1 VQKYE
6 IAAMFEL
13 CHYLDLAPRRVVLT
27 THWNPDGDAVGS
39 LLGLHAVLEE
49 RGHEVTSVF
58 PNHAAENLRWMP
70 GYPKALVH
78 EGDPEA
84 VVQSLQ
90 SADLVVALDY
100 NTWSRTGEALAALL
114 SAFSGTTA
122 LVDHHLQP
130 DPAFSLSLS
139 DTSASSTCELV
150 VRLVGHMNKT
160 DFTADA
166 ATCLFTGLLTDT
178 GSFRYPSTS
187 SETLRAAALLVEAG
201 AVPEFIH
208 SHLFDAASP
217 QRMHLWGEALRGMSF
232 WEDGKLAVISLDQNT
247 LQRIGF
253 AKGDTDGLVNQ
264 GLAVSGVEVS
274 AFFRE
279 ETHGV
284 KISFR
289 SKGERDVNAFS
300 REYFGGG
307 GHRNA
312 AGGYV
317 EGSLADALDRLRRTS
332 KGWLTALML
341 LGMVATSACQ
351 RREPDS
357 VPGGTAQPL
366 SGEEDL
372 IQQHRDQLTS
382 ERKAIDAFVAE
393 RGWTVQTG
401 GTGWRM
407 WRVEAGTGSQLQ
419 TGDGVE
425 LTAQATDLRRKTFY
439 TYRADAPLEFRVGRD
454 NVGEIGLHEV
464 LLQSRRGDSLVVIL
478 PAHLAH
484 GVAGDLGKIPPMSPV
499 VYYLRVR

>member
-1 VQKYE
+1 
-6 IAAMFEL
+6 
-13 CHYLDLAPRRVVLT
+13 
-27 THWNPDGDAVGS
+27 
-39 LLGLHAVLEE
+39 
-49 RGHEVTSVF
+49 
-58 PNHAAENLRWMP
+58 
-70 GYPKALVH
+70 
-78 EGDPEA
+78 
-84 VVQSLQ
+84 
-90 SADLVVALDY
+90 
-100 NTWSRTGEALAALL
+100 
-114 SAFSGTTA
+114 
-122 LVDHHLQP
+122 
-130 DPAFSLSLS
+130 
-139 DTSASSTCELV
+139 
-150 VRLVGHMNKT
+150 
-160 DFTADA
+160 
-166 ATCLFTGLLTDT
+166 
-178 GSFRYPSTS
+178 
-187 SETLRAAALLVEAG
+187 
-201 AVPEFIH
+201 
-208 SHLFDAASP
+208 
-217 QRMHLWGEALRGMSF
+217 MSF

-332 KGWLTALML
+332 KGWLTALIL

>member
-13 CHYLDLAPRRVVLT
+13 YHYLDRAPRRVVLT
-27 THWNPDGDAVGS
+27 THWNPDGDAAGS
-39 LLGLHAVLEE
+39 LLGLHALLEE
-49 RGHEVTSVF
+49 RGHAVTSVF

-70 GYPKALVH
+70 GYAKALVH
-78 EGDPEA
+78 EVDPDA
-84 VVQSLQ
+84 VVEALQ

-114 SAFSGTTA
+114 STFSGTTA

-130 DPAFSLSLS
+130 DPAFVLSLS
-139 DTSASSTCELV
+139 DTAASSTCELV
-150 VRLVGHMNKT
+150 VRLVGQMNRT
-160 DFTADA
+160 DFNADA

-187 SETLRAAALLVEAG
+187 SQTLRAAALLVEAG

-208 SHLFDAASP
+208 NNLFDAASP

-232 WEDGKLAVISLDQNT
+232 WEDGKLAVLSLDQNT
-247 LQRIGF
+247 LQRIGY

-274 AFFRE
+274 VFFRE
-279 ETHGV
+279 EFQGV

-289 SKGERDVNAFS
+289 SKGDRDVNTFS

-312 AGGYV
+312 AGGYL
-317 EGSLADALDRLRRTS
+317 EGSLADALERLRRTS
-332 KGWLTALML
+332 KGWLTALVLGL
-341 LGMVATSACQ
+341 LATNTACQ
-351 RREPDS
+351 YREADS
-357 VPGGTAQPL
+357 V
-366 SGEEDL
+366 SGVPTQQVGSEEDL

-393 RGWTVQTG
+393 RGWPVQTG

-419 TGDGVE
+419 TDDVVE

-439 TYRADAPLEFRVGRD
+439 TYRADEPLAFRLGRD
-454 NVGEIGLHEV
+454 NIGEIGLHEV
-464 LLQSRRGDSLVVIL
+464 LLQCRRGDSLVVIL

>member
-1 VQKYE
+1 
-6 IAAMFEL
+6 MFEL
-13 CHYLDLAPRRVVLT
+13 YHYLDRAPRRVVLT
-27 THWNPDGDAVGS
+27 THWNPDGDAAGS
-39 LLGLHAVLEE
+39 LLGLHALLEE
-49 RGHEVTSVF
+49 RGHAVTSVF

-70 GYPKALVH
+70 GYAKALVH
-78 EGDPEA
+78 EVDPDA
-84 VVQSLQ
+84 VVEALQ

-114 SAFSGTTA
+114 STFSGTTA

-130 DPAFSLSLS
+130 DPAFVLSLS
-139 DTSASSTCELV
+139 DTAASSTCELV
-150 VRLVGHMNKT
+150 VRLVGQMNRT
-160 DFTADA
+160 DFNADA

-187 SETLRAAALLVEAG
+187 SQTLRAAALLVEAG

-208 SHLFDAASP
+208 NNLFDAASP

-232 WEDGKLAVISLDQNT
+232 WEDGKLAVLSLDQNT
-247 LQRIGF
+247 LQRIGY

-274 AFFRE
+274 VFFRE
-279 ETHGV
+279 EFQGV

-289 SKGERDVNAFS
+289 SKGDRDVNTFS

-312 AGGYV
+312 AGGYL
-317 EGSLADALDRLRRTS
+317 EGSLADALERLRRTS
-332 KGWLTALML
+332 KGWLTALVFGL
-341 LGMVATSACQ
+341 LATNTACQ
-351 RREPDS
+351 YREADS
-357 VPGGTAQPL
+357 V
-366 SGEEDL
+366 SGVPTQQVGSEEDL

-393 RGWTVQTG
+393 RGWPVQTG

-419 TGDGVE
+419 TDDGVE

-439 TYRADAPLEFRVGRD
+439 TYRANAPLAFRLGRD

-464 LLQSRRGDSLVVIL
+464 LLQCRRGDSLVVIL

>member
-1 VQKYE
+1 
-6 IAAMFEL
+6 
-13 CHYLDLAPRRVVLT
+13 
-27 THWNPDGDAVGS
+27 
-39 LLGLHAVLEE
+39 
-49 RGHEVTSVF
+49 
-58 PNHAAENLRWMP
+58 
-70 GYPKALVH
+70 
-78 EGDPEA
+78 
-84 VVQSLQ
+84 
-90 SADLVVALDY
+90 
-100 NTWSRTGEALAALL
+100 
-114 SAFSGTTA
+114 
-122 LVDHHLQP
+122 
-130 DPAFSLSLS
+130 
-139 DTSASSTCELV
+139 
-150 VRLVGHMNKT
+150 MNRT
-160 DFTADA
+160 DFNADA

-187 SETLRAAALLVEAG
+187 SQTLRAAALLVEAG

-208 SHLFDAASP
+208 SQLFDAASP

-232 WEDGKLAVISLDQNT
+232 WEDGKLAVLSLDQST
-247 LQRIGF
+247 LQRIGY

-274 AFFRE
+274 VFFRE
-279 ETHGV
+279 EFQGV

-289 SKGERDVNAFS
+289 SKGDRDVNTFS

-312 AGGYV
+312 AGGYL
-317 EGSLADALDRLRRTS
+317 EGSLADALERLRRTS
-332 KGWLTALML
+332 KGWLTVLVLGL
-341 LGMVATSACQ
+341 LATNTACQ
-351 RREPDS
+351 YREADS
-357 VPGGTAQPL
+357 VSGVPTQQVG
-366 SGEEDL
+366 GEEDL

-393 RGWTVQTG
+393 RGWPVQTG

-419 TGDGVE
+419 TDDVVE

-439 TYRADAPLEFRVGRD
+439 TYRADAPLTLRVGRD

-464 LLQSRRGDSLVVIL
+464 LLQCRRGDSLVVIL

>member
-1 VQKYE
+1 
-6 IAAMFEL
+6 MFEL
-13 CHYLDLAPRRVVLT
+13 YHYLDRAPRRVVLT
-27 THWNPDGDAVGS
+27 THWNPDGDAAGS
-39 LLGLHAVLEE
+39 LLGLHALLEE
-49 RGHEVTSVF
+49 RGHAVTSVF

-70 GYPKALVH
+70 GYAKALVH
-78 EGDPEA
+78 EVDPDA
-84 VVQSLQ
+84 VVEALQ

-114 SAFSGTTA
+114 STFSGTTA

-130 DPAFSLSLS
+130 DPAFALSLS
-139 DTSASSTCELV
+139 DTAASSTCELV
-150 VRLVGHMNKT
+150 VRLVGQMNRT
-160 DFTADA
+160 DFNADA

-187 SETLRAAALLVEAG
+187 SQTLRAAALLVEAG

-208 SHLFDAASP
+208 NNLFDAASP

-232 WEDGKLAVISLDQNT
+232 WEDGKLAVLSLDQNT
-247 LQRIGF
+247 LQRIGY

-274 AFFRE
+274 VFFRE
-279 ETHGV
+279 EFQGV

-289 SKGERDVNAFS
+289 SKGDRDVNTFS

-312 AGGYV
+312 AGGYL
-317 EGSLADALDRLRRTS
+317 EGSLAEALERLRRTS
-332 KGWLTALML
+332 KGWLTALVLGL
-341 LGMVATSACQ
+341 LATNTACQ
-351 RREPDS
+351 YREADS
-357 VPGGTAQPL
+357 V
-366 SGEEDL
+366 SGVPTQQVGSEEDL

-393 RGWTVQTG
+393 RGWPVQTG

-419 TGDGVE
+419 TDDGVE

-439 TYRADAPLEFRVGRD
+439 TYRANAPLAFRLGRD

-464 LLQSRRGDSLVVIL
+464 LLQCRRGDSLVVIL

>member
-1 VQKYE
+1 
-6 IAAMFEL
+6 
-13 CHYLDLAPRRVVLT
+13 
-27 THWNPDGDAVGS
+27 
-39 LLGLHAVLEE
+39 
-49 RGHEVTSVF
+49 
-58 PNHAAENLRWMP
+58 
-70 GYPKALVH
+70 
-78 EGDPEA
+78 
-84 VVQSLQ
+84 
-90 SADLVVALDY
+90 
-100 NTWSRTGEALAALL
+100 LL

>member
-1 VQKYE
+1 
-6 IAAMFEL
+6 MFEL

-27 THWNPDGDAVGS
+27 THWNPDGDAAGS
-39 LLGLHAVLEE
+39 LLGLHALLEE
-49 RGHEVTSVF
+49 RGHLVTSVF

-78 EGDPEA
+78 EVDSDAVAEA
-84 VVQSLQ
+84 LK

-114 SAFSGTTA
+114 STFSGTTA

-130 DPAFSLSLS
+130 DPAFALSLS

-150 VRLVGHMNKT
+150 VRLVNQMNLT
-160 DFTADA
+160 HFTPDA

-187 SETLRAAALLVEAG
+187 PQTLRAAALLVEAG

-232 WEDGKLAVISLDQNT
+232 WEAGKLAVLSLDQST

-274 AFFRE
+274 VFFRE
-279 ETHGV
+279 EFNGV

-289 SKGERDVNAFS
+289 SKGDRDVNSFS

-312 AGGYV
+312 AGGYL
-317 EGSLADALDRLRRTS
+317 EGSLANALERLRRTS
-332 KGWLTALML
+332 KGWLTALV
-341 LGMVATSACQ
+341 LGLFATNTACQ
-351 RREPDS
+351 NREADS
-357 VPGGTAQPL
+357 VSAVPIQQGG
-366 SGEEDL
+366 GEEDL
-372 IQQHRDQLTS
+372 IQQHRNQLTS

-401 GTGWRM
+401 GTGWQM
-407 WRVEAGTGSQLQ
+407 WRVEAGTGSELQ
-419 TGDGVE
+419 TGDDVE
-425 LTAQATDLRRKTFY
+425 LTAQATDLRQKIFY
-439 TYRADAPLEFRVGRD
+439 TYRADAPLAFRVGRD
-454 NVGEIGLHEV
+454 NVGEIGLHEL

>member
-1 VQKYE
+1 
-6 IAAMFEL
+6 MFEL
-13 CHYLDLAPRRVVLT
+13 YHYLDRAPRRVVLT
-27 THWNPDGDAVGS
+27 THWNPDGDAAGS
-39 LLGLHAVLEE
+39 LLGLHALLEE
-49 RGHEVTSVF
+49 RGHAVTSVF

-78 EGDPEA
+78 EVDSDAVAEA
-84 VVQSLQ
+84 LQ

-114 SAFSGTTA
+114 STFSGTTA
-122 LVDHHLQP
+122 LVDHHPQP
-130 DPAFSLSLS
+130 DPAFALSTS
-139 DTSASSTCELV
+139 DTTASSTCELV
-150 VRLVGHMNKT
+150 VRLVGQMNRT
-160 DFTADA
+160 DFNADA
-166 ATCLFTGLLTDT
+166 ATCLFTGVLTDT

-187 SETLRAAALLVEAG
+187 SQTVRAAALLVEAG

-208 SHLFDAASP
+208 SQLFDAASP

-232 WEDGKLAVISLDQNT
+232 WEDGKLAVLSLDQST
-247 LQRIGF
+247 LQRIGY

-274 AFFRE
+274 VFFRE
-279 ETHGV
+279 EFQGV

-289 SKGERDVNAFS
+289 SKGDRDVNTFS

-312 AGGYV
+312 AGGYL
-317 EGSLADALDRLRRTS
+317 EGSLADALERLRRTS
-332 KGWLTALML
+332 KGWLTALVLGL
-341 LGMVATSACQ
+341 LATNTACQ
-351 RREPDS
+351 YREADS
-357 VPGGTAQPL
+357 VSGVPTQQVG
-366 SGEEDL
+366 GEEDL

-393 RGWTVQTG
+393 RGWPVQTG

-419 TGDGVE
+419 TDDGVE

-439 TYRADAPLEFRVGRD
+439 RYRADAPLTFRVGRD

-464 LLQSRRGDSLVVIL
+464 LLQCRRGDSLVVIL

>member
-1 VQKYE
+1 
-6 IAAMFEL
+6 MFEL

>member
-1 VQKYE
+1 
-6 IAAMFEL
+6 
-13 CHYLDLAPRRVVLT
+13 
-27 THWNPDGDAVGS
+27 
-39 LLGLHAVLEE
+39 
-49 RGHEVTSVF
+49 
-58 PNHAAENLRWMP
+58 MP
-70 GYPKALVH
+70 GYAKALVH
-78 EGDPEA
+78 EVDPDA
-84 VVQSLQ
+84 VVEALQ

-114 SAFSGTTA
+114 STFSGTTA

-130 DPAFSLSLS
+130 DPAFVLSLS
-139 DTSASSTCELV
+139 DTAASSTCELV
-150 VRLVGHMNKT
+150 VRLVGQMNRT
-160 DFTADA
+160 DFNADA

-187 SETLRAAALLVEAG
+187 SQTLRAAALLVEAG

-208 SHLFDAASP
+208 NNLFDAASP

-232 WEDGKLAVISLDQNT
+232 WEDGKLAVLSLDQNT
-247 LQRIGF
+247 LQRIGY

-274 AFFRE
+274 VFFRE
-279 ETHGV
+279 EFQGV

-289 SKGERDVNAFS
+289 SKGDRDVNTFS

-312 AGGYV
+312 AGGYL
-317 EGSLADALDRLRRTS
+317 EGSLADALERLRRTS
-332 KGWLTALML
+332 KGWLTALVLGL
-341 LGMVATSACQ
+341 LATNTACQ
-351 RREPDS
+351 YREADS
-357 VPGGTAQPL
+357 V
-366 SGEEDL
+366 SGVPTQQVGSEEDL

-393 RGWTVQTG
+393 RGWPVQTG

-419 TGDGVE
+419 TDDGVE

-439 TYRADAPLEFRVGRD
+439 TYRANAPLAFRLGRD

-464 LLQSRRGDSLVVIL
+464 LLQCRRGDSLVVIL

>member
-1 VQKYE
+1 
-6 IAAMFEL
+6 
-13 CHYLDLAPRRVVLT
+13 
-27 THWNPDGDAVGS
+27 
-39 LLGLHAVLEE
+39 
-49 RGHEVTSVF
+49 
-58 PNHAAENLRWMP
+58 MP
-70 GYPKALVH
+70 GYAKALVH
-78 EGDPEA
+78 EVDPDA
-84 VVQSLQ
+84 VVEALQ

-114 SAFSGTTA
+114 STFSGTTA
-122 LVDHHLQP
+122 LVDHHPQP
-130 DPAFSLSLS
+130 DPAFALSMS
-139 DTSASSTCELV
+139 DTTASSTCELV
-150 VRLVGHMNKT
+150 VRLVGQMNRT
-160 DFTADA
+160 DFNADA

-187 SETLRAAALLVEAG
+187 SQTLRAAALLVEAG

-208 SHLFDAASP
+208 SQLFDAASP

-232 WEDGKLAVISLDQNT
+232 WEDGKLAVLSLDQST
-247 LQRIGF
+247 LQRIGY

-274 AFFRE
+274 VFFRE
-279 ETHGV
+279 EFQGV

-289 SKGERDVNAFS
+289 SKGDRDVNTFS

-312 AGGYV
+312 AGGYL
-317 EGSLADALDRLRRTS
+317 EGSLADALERLRRTS
-332 KGWLTALML
+332 KGWLTVLVLGL
-341 LGMVATSACQ
+341 LATNTACQ
-351 RREPDS
+351 YREADS
-357 VPGGTAQPL
+357 VSGVSTQQVG
-366 SGEEDL
+366 GEEDL

-393 RGWTVQTG
+393 RGWPVQTG

-419 TGDGVE
+419 TDDGVE

-439 TYRADAPLEFRVGRD
+439 TYRADAPLAFRVGRD

-464 LLQSRRGDSLVVIL
+464 LLQCRRGDSLVVIL

>member
-1 VQKYE
+1 
-6 IAAMFEL
+6 MFEL

-78 EGDPEA
+78 ERDPEA

-332 KGWLTALML
+332 KGWLTALIL

>member
-1 VQKYE
+1 
-6 IAAMFEL
+6 MFEL
-13 CHYLDLAPRRVVLT
+13 YHYLDRAPRRVVLT
-27 THWNPDGDAVGS
+27 THWNPDGDAAGS
-39 LLGLHAVLEE
+39 LLGLHALLEE
-49 RGHEVTSVF
+49 RGHAVTSVF
-58 PNHAAENLRWMP
+58 PNHAAEYLRWLP
-70 GYPKALVH
+70 GYDKALVH
-78 EGDPEA
+78 EVDPDA
-84 VVQSLQ
+84 VVEALH

-114 SAFSGTTA
+114 STFSGTTA

-130 DPAFSLSLS
+130 DPAFVLSLS
-139 DTSASSTCELV
+139 DTAASSTCELV
-150 VRLVGHMNKT
+150 VSLVGPMNRT
-160 DFTADA
+160 DFNADA

-187 SETLRAAALLVEAG
+187 SQTLRAAALLVEAG

-232 WEDGKLAVISLDQNT
+232 WEDGKLAVLSLDQNT
-247 LQRIGF
+247 LQRIGY

-274 AFFRE
+274 VFFRE
-279 ETHGV
+279 EFQGV

-289 SKGERDVNAFS
+289 SKGDRDVNTFS

-312 AGGYV
+312 AGGYL
-317 EGSLADALDRLRRTS
+317 EGSLADALERLRRTS
-332 KGWLTALML
+332 KGWLTALVLGL
-341 LGMVATSACQ
+341 LATNTACQ
-351 RREPDS
+351 YREADS
-357 VPGGTAQPL
+357 V
-366 SGEEDL
+366 SGVPTQQVGSEEDL

-393 RGWTVQTG
+393 RGWPVQTG

-419 TGDGVE
+419 TDDVVE

-439 TYRADAPLEFRVGRD
+439 TYRADEPLAFRLGRD

-464 LLQSRRGDSLVVIL
+464 LLQCRRGDSLVVIL

>member
-13 CHYLDLAPRRVVLT
+13 YHYLDRAPRRVVLT
-27 THWNPDGDAVGS
+27 THWNPDGDAAGS
-39 LLGLHAVLEE
+39 LLGLHALLEE
-49 RGHEVTSVF
+49 RGHAVTSVF

-78 EGDPEA
+78 EVDSDA
-84 VVQSLQ
+84 VVEALQ

-114 SAFSGTTA
+114 STFSGTTA
-122 LVDHHLQP
+122 LVDHHPQP
-130 DPAFSLSLS
+130 DPAFALSMS
-139 DTSASSTCELV
+139 DTTASSTCELV
-150 VRLVGHMNKT
+150 VRLVGQMNRT
-160 DFTADA
+160 DFNADA

-187 SETLRAAALLVEAG
+187 SQTLRAAALLVEAG

-208 SHLFDAASP
+208 SQLFDAASP

-232 WEDGKLAVISLDQNT
+232 WEDGKLAVLSLDQST
-247 LQRIGF
+247 LQRIGY

-274 AFFRE
+274 VFFRE
-279 ETHGV
+279 EFQGV

-289 SKGERDVNAFS
+289 SKGDRDVNTFS

-312 AGGYV
+312 AGGYL
-317 EGSLADALDRLRRTS
+317 EGYLADALERLRRTS
-332 KGWLTALML
+332 KGWLTVLVLGL
-341 LGMVATSACQ
+341 LATNTACQ
-351 RREPDS
+351 YREADS
-357 VPGGTAQPL
+357 VSGVPTQQVG
-366 SGEEDL
+366 GEEDL

-393 RGWTVQTG
+393 RGWPVQTG

-419 TGDGVE
+419 TDDGVE

-439 TYRADAPLEFRVGRD
+439 TYRADAPLTLRVGRD

-464 LLQSRRGDSLVVIL
+464 LLQCRRGDSLVVIL

>member
-1 VQKYE
+1 
-6 IAAMFEL
+6 MFEL

-39 LLGLHAVLEE
+39 LLGLHAVLDE

-78 EGDPEA
+78 EEDPEA

-160 DFTADA
+160 DITADA

-187 SETLRAAALLVEAG
+187 SETLRAAALLVEDG

-232 WEDGKLAVISLDQNT
+232 WEDGKLAVLSLDQNT

-289 SKGERDVNAFS
+289 SKGDRDVNAFS

-312 AGGYV
+312 AGGYL
-317 EGSLADALDRLRRTS
+317 EGSLADALERLRRTS
-332 KGWLTALML
+332 KGWLTLFL
-341 LGMVATSACQ
+341 LAFFGMSTACQ
-351 RREPDS
+351 NWETEIDS
-357 VPGGTAQPL
+357 LPPMQKVDCEA
-366 SGEEDL
+366 DL

-419 TGDGVE
+419 TGDGVQ

>member
-1 VQKYE
+1 
-6 IAAMFEL
+6 
-13 CHYLDLAPRRVVLT
+13 
-27 THWNPDGDAVGS
+27 
-39 LLGLHAVLEE
+39 
-49 RGHEVTSVF
+49 
-58 PNHAAENLRWMP
+58 
-70 GYPKALVH
+70 
-78 EGDPEA
+78 
-84 VVQSLQ
+84 
-90 SADLVVALDY
+90 
-100 NTWSRTGEALAALL
+100 
-114 SAFSGTTA
+114 
-122 LVDHHLQP
+122 
-130 DPAFSLSLS
+130 
-139 DTSASSTCELV
+139 
-150 VRLVGHMNKT
+150 MNRT
-160 DFTADA
+160 DFNADA

-187 SETLRAAALLVEAG
+187 SQTLRAAALLVEAG

-232 WEDGKLAVISLDQNT
+232 WEDGKLAVLSLDQNT
-247 LQRIGF
+247 LQRIGY

-274 AFFRE
+274 VFFRE
-279 ETHGV
+279 EFQGV

-289 SKGERDVNAFS
+289 SKGDRDVNTFS

-312 AGGYV
+312 AGGYL
-317 EGSLADALDRLRRTS
+317 EGSLADALERLRRTS
-332 KGWLTALML
+332 KGWLTALVLGL
-341 LGMVATSACQ
+341 LATNTACQ
-351 RREPDS
+351 YREADS
-357 VPGGTAQPL
+357 V
-366 SGEEDL
+366 SGVPTQQVGSEEDL

-393 RGWTVQTG
+393 RGWPVQTG

-419 TGDGVE
+419 TDDGVE

-439 TYRADAPLEFRVGRD
+439 TYRANAPLAFRLGRD

-464 LLQSRRGDSLVVIL
+464 LLQCRRGDSLVVIL

>member
-1 VQKYE
+1 
-6 IAAMFEL
+6 MFEL

-49 RGHEVTSVF
+49 LGHEVTSVF

-279 ETHGV
+279 EAHGV

-289 SKGERDVNAFS
+289 SKGDRDVNAFS

-332 KGWLTALML
+332 KGWLTALIL

-484 GVAGDLGKIPPMSPV
+484 GVAGDLGKIPPLSPV

>member
-1 VQKYE
+1 
-6 IAAMFEL
+6 MFEL
-13 CHYLDLAPRRVVLT
+13 YHYLDRAPRRVVLT
-27 THWNPDGDAVGS
+27 THWNPDGDAAGS
-39 LLGLHAVLEE
+39 LLGLHALLEE
-49 RGHEVTSVF
+49 RGHAVTSVF

-78 EGDPEA
+78 EVDSDA
-84 VVQSLQ
+84 VVEALQ

-114 SAFSGTTA
+114 STFSGTTA
-122 LVDHHLQP
+122 LVDHHPQP
-130 DPAFSLSLS
+130 DPAFALSMS
-139 DTSASSTCELV
+139 DTTASSTCELV
-150 VRLVGHMNKT
+150 VRLVGQMNRT
-160 DFTADA
+160 DFNPDA

-187 SETLRAAALLVEAG
+187 SQTLRAAALLVEAG

-208 SHLFDAASP
+208 SQLFDAASP

-232 WEDGKLAVISLDQNT
+232 WEDGKLAVLSLDQST
-247 LQRIGF
+247 LQRIGY

-274 AFFRE
+274 VFFRE
-279 ETHGV
+279 EFQGV

-289 SKGERDVNAFS
+289 SKGDRDVNTFS

-312 AGGYV
+312 AGGYL
-317 EGSLADALDRLRRTS
+317 EGSLADALERLRRTS
-332 KGWLTALML
+332 KGWLTVLVLGL
-341 LGMVATSACQ
+341 LATNTACQ
-351 RREPDS
+351 YREADS
-357 VPGGTAQPL
+357 VSGVPTQQVG
-366 SGEEDL
+366 GEEDL

-393 RGWTVQTG
+393 RGWPVQTG

-419 TGDGVE
+419 TDDVVE

-439 TYRADAPLEFRVGRD
+439 TYRADAPLTLRVGRD

-464 LLQSRRGDSLVVIL
+464 LLQCRRGDSLVVIL

>member
-1 VQKYE
+1 
-6 IAAMFEL
+6 MFEL
-13 CHYLDLAPRRVVLT
+13 YHYLDRAPRRVVLT
-27 THWNPDGDAVGS
+27 THWNPDGDAAGS
-39 LLGLHAVLEE
+39 LLGLHALLEE
-49 RGHEVTSVF
+49 RGHAVTSVF

-70 GYPKALVH
+70 GYAKALVH
-78 EGDPEA
+78 EVDPDA
-84 VVQSLQ
+84 VVEALQ

-114 SAFSGTTA
+114 STFSGTTA

-130 DPAFSLSLS
+130 DPAFVLSLS
-139 DTSASSTCELV
+139 DTAASSTCELV
-150 VRLVGHMNKT
+150 VRLVGQMNRT
-160 DFTADA
+160 DFNADA

-187 SETLRAAALLVEAG
+187 SQTLRAAALLVEAG

-208 SHLFDAASP
+208 NNLFDAASP

-232 WEDGKLAVISLDQNT
+232 WEDGKLAVLSLDQNT
-247 LQRIGF
+247 LQRIGY

-274 AFFRE
+274 VFFRE
-279 ETHGV
+279 EFQGV

-289 SKGERDVNAFS
+289 SKGDRDVNTFS

-312 AGGYV
+312 AGGYL
-317 EGSLADALDRLRRTS
+317 EGSLADALERLRRTS
-332 KGWLTALML
+332 KGWLTALVLGL
-341 LGMVATSACQ
+341 LATNTACQ
-351 RREPDS
+351 YREADS
-357 VPGGTAQPL
+357 V
-366 SGEEDL
+366 SGVPTQQVGSEEDL

-393 RGWTVQTG
+393 RGWPVQTG

-419 TGDGVE
+419 TDDVVE

-439 TYRADAPLEFRVGRD
+439 TYRADEPLAFRLGRD

-464 LLQSRRGDSLVVIL
+464 LLQCRRGDSLVVIL

>member
-1 VQKYE
+1 
-6 IAAMFEL
+6 MFEL
-13 CHYLDLAPRRVVLT
+13 YHYLDRAPRRVVLT
-27 THWNPDGDAVGS
+27 THWNPDGDAAGS
-39 LLGLHAVLEE
+39 LLGLHALLEE
-49 RGHEVTSVF
+49 RGHAVTSVF

-78 EGDPEA
+78 EVDSDA
-84 VVQSLQ
+84 VVEALQ

-114 SAFSGTTA
+114 STFSGTTA
-122 LVDHHLQP
+122 LVDHHPQP
-130 DPAFSLSLS
+130 DPAFALSMS
-139 DTSASSTCELV
+139 DTTASSTCELV
-150 VRLVGHMNKT
+150 VRLVGQMNRT
-160 DFTADA
+160 DFNADA

-187 SETLRAAALLVEAG
+187 SQTLRAAALLVEAG

-208 SHLFDAASP
+208 SQLFDAASP

-232 WEDGKLAVISLDQNT
+232 WEDGKLAVLSLDQST
-247 LQRIGF
+247 LQRIGY

-274 AFFRE
+274 VFFRE
-279 ETHGV
+279 EFQGV

-289 SKGERDVNAFS
+289 SKGDRDVNTFS

-312 AGGYV
+312 AGGYL
-317 EGSLADALDRLRRTS
+317 EGSLADALERLRRTS
-332 KGWLTALML
+332 KGWLTVLVLGL
-341 LGMVATSACQ
+341 LATNTACQ
-351 RREPDS
+351 YREADS
-357 VPGGTAQPL
+357 V
-366 SGEEDL
+366 SGVPTQQVGSEEDL

-393 RGWTVQTG
+393 RGWPVQTG

-419 TGDGVE
+419 TDDGVE

-439 TYRADAPLEFRVGRD
+439 TYRADEPLAFRLGRD

-464 LLQSRRGDSLVVIL
+464 LLQCRRGDSLVVIL

>member
-1 VQKYE
+1 
-6 IAAMFEL
+6 MFEL
-13 CHYLDLAPRRVVLT
+13 YHYLDRAPRRVVLT
-27 THWNPDGDAVGS
+27 THWNPDGDAAGS
-39 LLGLHAVLEE
+39 LLGLHALLEE
-49 RGHEVTSVF
+49 RGHAVTSVF

-78 EGDPEA
+78 EVDSDA
-84 VVQSLQ
+84 VVEALQ

-114 SAFSGTTA
+114 STFSGTTA
-122 LVDHHLQP
+122 LVDHHPQP
-130 DPAFSLSLS
+130 DPAFALSMS
-139 DTSASSTCELV
+139 DTTASSTCELV
-150 VRLVGHMNKT
+150 VRLVGQMNRT
-160 DFTADA
+160 DFNADA

-187 SETLRAAALLVEAG
+187 SQTLRAAALLVEAG

-208 SHLFDAASP
+208 SQLFDAASP

-232 WEDGKLAVISLDQNT
+232 WEDGKLAVLSLDQST
-247 LQRIGF
+247 LQRIGY

-274 AFFRE
+274 VFFRE
-279 ETHGV
+279 EFQGV

-289 SKGERDVNAFS
+289 SKGDRDVNTFS

-312 AGGYV
+312 AGGYL
-317 EGSLADALDRLRRTS
+317 EGSLADALERLRRTS
-332 KGWLTALML
+332 KGWLTVLVLGL
-341 LGMVATSACQ
+341 LATNTACQ
-351 RREPDS
+351 YREADS
-357 VPGGTAQPL
+357 VSGVPTQQVG
-366 SGEEDL
+366 GEEDL
-372 IQQHRDQLTS
+372 IQQHRDQLTA

-393 RGWTVQTG
+393 RGWPVQTG

-419 TGDGVE
+419 TDDVVE

-439 TYRADAPLEFRVGRD
+439 TYRADEPLAFRLGRD

-464 LLQSRRGDSLVVIL
+464 LLQCRRGDSLVVIL

>member
-1 VQKYE
+1 
-6 IAAMFEL
+6 MFEL

-279 ETHGV
+279 EAHGV

>member
-1 VQKYE
+1 
-6 IAAMFEL
+6 
-13 CHYLDLAPRRVVLT
+13 
-27 THWNPDGDAVGS
+27 
-39 LLGLHAVLEE
+39 
-49 RGHEVTSVF
+49 
-58 PNHAAENLRWMP
+58 MP
-70 GYPKALVH
+70 GYAKALVH
-78 EGDPEA
+78 EVDPDA
-84 VVQSLQ
+84 VVEALQ

-114 SAFSGTTA
+114 STFSGTTA

-130 DPAFSLSLS
+130 DTAFVLSLS
-139 DTSASSTCELV
+139 DTAASSTCELV
-150 VRLVGHMNKT
+150 VRLVGQMNRT
-160 DFTADA
+160 DFNADA

-187 SETLRAAALLVEAG
+187 SQTLRAAALLVEAG

-208 SHLFDAASP
+208 SQLFDAASP

-232 WEDGKLAVISLDQNT
+232 WEDGKLAVLSLDQST
-247 LQRIGF
+247 LQRIGY

-274 AFFRE
+274 VFFRE
-279 ETHGV
+279 EFQGV

-289 SKGERDVNAFS
+289 SKGDRDVNTFS

-312 AGGYV
+312 AGGYL
-317 EGSLADALDRLRRTS
+317 EGSLADALERLRRTS
-332 KGWLTALML
+332 KGWLTVLVLGL
-341 LGMVATSACQ
+341 LATNTACQ
-351 RREPDS
+351 YREADS
-357 VPGGTAQPL
+357 VSGVPTQQVG
-366 SGEEDL
+366 GEEDL

-393 RGWTVQTG
+393 RGWPVQTG

-419 TGDGVE
+419 TDDGVE

-439 TYRADAPLEFRVGRD
+439 TYRADAPLTLRVGRD

-464 LLQSRRGDSLVVIL
+464 LLQCRRGDSLVVIL

>member
-1 VQKYE
+1 
-6 IAAMFEL
+6 MFEL
-13 CHYLDLAPRRVVLT
+13 YHYLDRAPRRVVLT
-27 THWNPDGDAVGS
+27 THWNPDGDAAGS
-39 LLGLHAVLEE
+39 LLGLHALLEE
-49 RGHEVTSVF
+49 RGHAVTSVF

-70 GYPKALVH
+70 GYAKALVH
-78 EGDPEA
+78 EVDHDA
-84 VVQSLQ
+84 VVEALQ

-114 SAFSGTTA
+114 STFSGTTA

-130 DPAFSLSLS
+130 DPAFALSLS
-139 DTSASSTCELV
+139 DTAASSTCELV
-150 VRLVGHMNKT
+150 VRLVGQMNRT
-160 DFTADA
+160 DFNADA

-187 SETLRAAALLVEAG
+187 SQTLRAAALLVEAG

-208 SHLFDAASP
+208 NNLFDAASP

-232 WEDGKLAVISLDQNT
+232 WEDGKLAVLSLDQNT
-247 LQRIGF
+247 LQRIGY

-274 AFFRE
+274 VFFRE
-279 ETHGV
+279 EFQGV

-289 SKGERDVNAFS
+289 SKGDRDVNTFS

-312 AGGYV
+312 AGGYL
-317 EGSLADALDRLRRTS
+317 EGSLAEALERLRRTS
-332 KGWLTALML
+332 KGWLTALVLGL
-341 LGMVATSACQ
+341 LATNTACQ
-351 RREPDS
+351 YREADS
-357 VPGGTAQPL
+357 V
-366 SGEEDL
+366 SGVPTQQVGSEEDL

-393 RGWTVQTG
+393 RGWPVQTG

-419 TGDGVE
+419 TDDGVE

-439 TYRADAPLEFRVGRD
+439 TYRANAPLAFRLGRD

-464 LLQSRRGDSLVVIL
+464 LLQCRRGDSLVVIL

>member
-1 VQKYE
+1 
-6 IAAMFEL
+6 MFEL
-13 CHYLDLAPRRVVLT
+13 YHYLDRAPRRVVLT
-27 THWNPDGDAVGS
+27 THWNPDGDAAGS
-39 LLGLHAVLEE
+39 LLGLHALLEE
-49 RGHEVTSVF
+49 RGHAVTSVF

-70 GYPKALVH
+70 GYAKALVH
-78 EGDPEA
+78 EVDPDA
-84 VVQSLQ
+84 VVEALQ

-114 SAFSGTTA
+114 STFSGTTA
-122 LVDHHLQP
+122 LVAPHLQP
-130 DPAFSLSLS
+130 DPAFALSLS
-139 DTSASSTCELV
+139 DTAASSTCELV
-150 VRLVGHMNKT
+150 VRLVGQMNRT
-160 DFTADA
+160 DFNADA

-187 SETLRAAALLVEAG
+187 SQTLRAAALLVEAG

-208 SHLFDAASP
+208 NNLFDAASP

-232 WEDGKLAVISLDQNT
+232 WEDGKLAVLSLDQNT
-247 LQRIGF
+247 LQRIGY

-274 AFFRE
+274 VFFRE
-279 ETHGV
+279 EFQGV

-289 SKGERDVNAFS
+289 SKGDRDVNTFS

-312 AGGYV
+312 AGGYL
-317 EGSLADALDRLRRTS
+317 EGSLADALERLRRTS
-332 KGWLTALML
+332 KGWLTALVLGL
-341 LGMVATSACQ
+341 LATNTACQ
-351 RREPDS
+351 YREADS
-357 VPGGTAQPL
+357 V
-366 SGEEDL
+366 SGVPTQQVGSEEDL

-393 RGWTVQTG
+393 RGWPVQTG

-407 WRVEAGTGSQLQ
+407 WRVEAGTGSQLE
-419 TGDGVE
+419 TDDGVE

-439 TYRADAPLEFRVGRD
+439 TYRANAPLAFRLGRD

-464 LLQSRRGDSLVVIL
+464 LLQCRRGDSLVVIL

>member
-1 VQKYE
+1 
-6 IAAMFEL
+6 MFEL
-13 CHYLDLAPRRVVLT
+13 YHYLDRAPRRVVLT
-27 THWNPDGDAVGS
+27 THWNPDGDAAGS
-39 LLGLHAVLEE
+39 LLGLHALLEE
-49 RGHEVTSVF
+49 RGHAVTSVF

-78 EGDPEA
+78 EVDSDA
-84 VVQSLQ
+84 VVEALQ

-114 SAFSGTTA
+114 STFSGTTA
-122 LVDHHLQP
+122 LVDHHPQP
-130 DPAFSLSLS
+130 DPAFALSMS
-139 DTSASSTCELV
+139 DTTASSTCELV
-150 VRLVGHMNKT
+150 VRLVGQMNRT
-160 DFTADA
+160 DFNADA

-187 SETLRAAALLVEAG
+187 SQTLRAAALLVEAG

-208 SHLFDAASP
+208 SQLFDAASP

-232 WEDGKLAVISLDQNT
+232 WEDGKLAVLSLDQST
-247 LQRIGF
+247 LQRIGY

-274 AFFRE
+274 VFFRE
-279 ETHGV
+279 EFQGV

-289 SKGERDVNAFS
+289 SKGDRDVNTFS

-312 AGGYV
+312 AGVYL
-317 EGSLADALDRLRRTS
+317 EGSLADALERLRRTS
-332 KGWLTALML
+332 KGWLTVLVLGL
-341 LGMVATSACQ
+341 LATNTACQ
-351 RREPDS
+351 YREADS
-357 VPGGTAQPL
+357 VSGVPTQQVG
-366 SGEEDL
+366 GEEDL

-393 RGWTVQTG
+393 RGWPVQTG

-419 TGDGVE
+419 TDDVVE

-439 TYRADAPLEFRVGRD
+439 TYRADEPLAFRLGRD

-464 LLQSRRGDSLVVIL
+464 LLQCRRGDSLVVIL